1 MVIEPPVPEKLGTR
15 HASGTPLGQTVI
27 SLGEGR
33 VPGFGACRCVCVGA
47 HPLPLTRHGQR
58 AGRGAGFSPGLAVE
72 IGGVNPTLLNR
83 VTISEGTGGLGD
95 AARTPSLGGSACQIA
110 LMGHEIKVGSHSA
123 AEISISFSFLSPCD
137 EVLCGECFGQSLAS
151 SPCPS
156 FLRPRA
162 LESPLLHPPA
172 WPGAWGCRDGAP
184 PHSLPWGAPFSKG
197 LGHPAGAGVL
207 GCGSVGGVPVAG
219 PGPDRC
225 DL

>member
-15 HASGTPLGQTVI
+15 HASGAPLRQTVI

-33 VPGFGACRCVCVGA
+33 VPGFGACRGVCVGA

-72 IGGVNPTLLNR
+72 IDGVNPTLLNR
-83 VTISEGTGGLGD
+83 VTVSEGSGGLGD

-110 LMGHEIKVGSHSA
+110 LMWHEIKVGSHSA
-123 AEISISFSFLSPCD
+123 AEISISFSFPSPCD
-137 EVLCGECFGQSLAS
+137 EVLRGECFGQSLAS

-156 FLRPRA
+156 FLPSQGSGKPTAPSTCLAR
-162 LESPLLHPPA
+162 SM
-172 WPGAWGCRDGAP
+172 GVSGWGTP
-184 PHSLPWGAPFSKG
+184 SLPALGAPFSKG
-197 LGHPAGAGVL
+197 LGHPPGAGVL

-219 PGPDRC
+219 LGPDRC